1 MILIHLITTR
11 KVEISVGLFV
21 VLGFIALLVLAAKVS
36 NVDSLS
42 KAEGYTVKAYF
53 ENVGGLREKAPVT
66 MSGVKIGEV
75 TKIRYDA
82 KRYQAVVAME
92 IAPEYDF
99 LSTDTQASIYTAG
112 LLGAQYITLSPG
124 AEDDTLKEGD
134 VIQYTQS
141 ALVLE
146 EIIGQFLVKMAT
158 DK

>member
-1 MILIHLITTR
+1 MITTR
-11 KVEISVGLFV
+11 KVEIFVGLFIV
-21 VLGFIALLVLAAKVS
+21 IGFLALLVLAAKVS
-36 NVDSLS
+36 NVGGFDQS
-42 KAEGYTVKAYF
+42 EGYEIKAYF
-53 ENVGGLREKAPVT
+53 ENIGGLREKAPVT

-75 TKIRYDA
+75 TKIGYDA
-82 KRYQAVVAME
+82 KRYQAVVSME

-99 LSTDTQASIYTAG
+99 LSIDTQASIYTAG

-124 AEDDTLKEGD
+124 AEEENLKAGD